1 VVCTNNKF
9 DIRLQENG
17 GAQRLGSRS
26 ECFRKGFG
34 SGLHS
39 KPENVDEFIHTHSVP
54 YENIAHQR
62 LWFRDATEDMPAD
75 YQLCTLPQAFQRG
88 FGAGQARLARKLL
101 EEKHQRAHAKDR
113 D

>member
-1 VVCTNNKF
+1 MCTNNKL

-26 ECFRKGFG
+26 ECFLLPEKGFG
-34 SGLHS
+34 S
-39 KPENVDEFIHTHSVP
+39 ENVEEFIRTHSVP
-54 YENIAHQR
+54 YEKIVHQR

-88 FGAGQARLARKLL
+88 FGAGQAKLARKLL
-101 EEKHQRAHAKDR
+101 EEKHRRAHTKDR